1 MKRWLIYSLL
11 ALFVLFVIII
21 SGSIWIVTT
30 ESGLHFIVNQAQ
42 QWAPGQLQIKS
53 LTGRLSDNFSF
64 KEFSYQQANTSI
76 AIDSFQLYWEGSALF
91 KRKLHINQ
99 LYINGVNASF
109 PKSENKESTPLK
121 IPDIRLPVS
130 IALDDVKINR
140 VTINSAEAKPVVID
154 NIELRSDT
162 TDKLSLQHLQIN
174 SPLFQAKLVG
184 EVGLITPHPVQL
196 DLDWSAHLP
205 QFTVVGQG
213 QLSGDTQKLVL
224 THTISQPLAVA
235 ITATAKDLL
244 GKLNGEAHLQWQEI
258 YWPFNAPQVQDYL
271 VRSQQ
276 GQLNLTGSL
285 ESYQIDFKS
294 KVSGK
299 KIPLGDWTML
309 AQGNRQ
315 ELKLEKLSSRWLQ
328 GEVDAVGQVSW
339 SPQLA
344 GQIQLDVDEINL
356 REFWPGWPELLRLNS
371 QLVAELEKDSFKVK
385 KLTLNLPATATQ
397 LTLQGEGLLAGAHS
411 RLNTATLTWQDLQ
424 WPLIGET
431 TVVKSNRGEMNL
443 AGNLQNYQLDLDTQ
457 LMGNHLPNSH
467 WLIQGQ
473 GNGQQLQ
480 IKSLR
485 TETLQGLIAATG
497 KVSWQPKLT
506 AQINLQAD
514 QLILKEL
521 WPNWPES
528 LRLNSQLVAQVDD
541 KDFKINQLSLNIP
554 QTATQLTLQ
563 GEGTFTPNTPQL
575 KTVTLQWQ
583 KVQWP
588 LAGEKPMIMSSHG
601 QLSLAGTMQNYQLE
615 LATQLAG
622 AQFPPG
628 RWQLA
633 GRGNKQQFDIQSLDS
648 SWLEG
653 ALHGTGKVAW
663 QPLLDA
669 QVNLNAEQLSI
680 KDFWSQWPE
689 PLRMNGQLKA
699 TLAGDKFDIQQF
711 EIELPL
717 TATHLALQ
725 GQGKVAG
732 KNSQLDQARLTWQ
745 QIQWPLSGKTALVS
759 SKQGQLDVSGSL
771 QDYQVKLETHLS
783 GAQVPSGQ
791 WLIHGQ
797 GNGQQLTIESL
808 RSQILA
814 GELAGQGQ
822 MAWQPT
828 LAAQVVL
835 KANQLN
841 LQPLWGQWPAE
852 LKLDS
857 QLTANWAGDQF
868 KLEQW
873 QINLPQTNTQL
884 SWRGEGRLAGDNSR
898 FDSSLS
904 WQNLSWPLVVAKP
917 AEKLAYSHNGQFLVK
932 GTLQNY
938 QLQLDT
944 QVEGKNIPSGRWQAT
959 GQGDSRHLQLQTVQG
974 QILQGMLNLQGEV
987 GWQPERYWQLVLKGD
1002 RLNPGVQ
1009 WSQWPGQLGLNIQSQ
1024 GRINQGI
1031 LETQL
1036 RIKPLQ
1042 GQLRNYPLQ
1051 LQTEVIIKG
1060 QEYQVK
1066 QLELNSG
1073 PNTITA
1079 GGQLGQHSQLKWAMN
1094 IPNLATLLPDGQG
1107 KINGKGLVTGP
1118 LNLPHLI
1125 AQVEANS
1132 LAFQAQQL
1140 AALQAN
1146 VDINLLSQ
1154 RDLQVKVLAT
1164 DFNQGNTQ
1172 IKQFSLEGQGS
1183 FASHSLLAKVDS
1195 SSNQMTLQLKGGFAA
1210 PRWQGQLQQL
1220 NLTTAKAGHWQLQ
1233 APSSLMLSPTAAQLT
1248 ESCLHNQQDAK
1259 LCTQFNWQP
1268 QAESRVQI
1276 LLNRLPLNLARVA
1289 LPQTTDLTG
1298 TVEGKIAASLQS
1310 SGEVKSAVLIN
1321 LSPGVV
1327 TTDLSD
1333 ETKKLAFQGGTFQLQ
1348 INPQQGLA
1356 ANLNLGLFKA
1366 NDIQGMLNLPNL
1378 TNLPIQGKQPL
1389 QGEFKVHFP
1398 DLAQLPRLVNQVE
1411 NVRGQVNLDVALNG
1425 TLATPQI
1432 QGQIRIQ
1439 EAALDLPDL
1448 GLEMKNFNLLVK
1460 NQAAET
1466 LQLQASLNSGKTGQ
1480 LNLQGEMLS
1489 ALNPNWQANLT
1500 ISGKDFE
1507 AINTPIAWA
1516 LISPDLKV
1524 QLLAGR
1530 IDVTGEVT
1538 VPQALITP
1546 SKTENTAIMI
1556 SKDLIKMNPHDSE
1569 APKEST
1575 PAKEL
1580 AISSRVKVILGDKVS
1595 FKGAGFKSRIEG
1607 ALVASNQPGKTTIGN
1622 GELKIVEGSY
1632 KAYGQ
1637 NLQIDQGRITF
1648 TGGSIE
1654 NPGLD
1659 IKAYRRIKNAGKN
1672 YRQLDISD
1680 DDVVAGVYIQGTAQ
1694 SPRLTLFSIP
1704 SLDES
1709 NTLSY
1714 IILGKPAAQATESE
1728 GNALFKAATALSLK
1742 EGDSLTQK
1750 IGQQVGFD
1758 EVGISSE
1765 GGVEEAALV
1774 VGKYLTPGL
1783 YVSYGV
1789 GLFDGSNILR
1799 MRYELTGRLTV
1810 ETETGTQSGV
1820 DLRYTWER

>member
-1 MKRWLIYSLL
+1 MKRWFIYSLL
-11 ALFVLFVIII
+11 ALFVLFVIMI

-42 QWAPGQLQIKS
+42 RWAPGQLQIKN
-53 LTGRLSDNFSF
+53 LTGRLSDNLSF
-64 KEFSYQQANTSI
+64 KDFSYQQADTRI
-76 AIDSFQLYWEGSALF
+76 AINSLQLHWKGSALF

-99 LYINGVNASF
+99 LYIDGISASF
-109 PKSENKESTPLK
+109 PKSEEKKTTPLK
-121 IPDIRLPVS
+121 IPDIHLPVS
-130 IALDDVKINR
+130 VALDDVKINQ
-140 VTINSAEAKPVVID
+140 VTINSTEAKPIIID

-174 SPLFQAKLVG
+174 SPLFQAKLMG

-213 QLSGDTQKLVL
+213 QLSGDTQELVL
-224 THTISQPLAVA
+224 THTVSQPLAVA

-244 GKLNGEAHLQWQEI
+244 GHLNGDVHLQWQEV
-258 YWPFNAPQVQDYL
+258 YWPFNAAQVQDYL

-276 GQLNLTGSL
+276 GQFNLTGSL
-285 ESYQIDFKS
+285 EDYHIDFKS
-294 KVSGK
+294 VVSGK
-299 KIPLGDWTML
+299 KMPLGKWTMQ

-328 GEVDAVGQVSW
+328 GEVDASGQVSW

-356 REFWPGWPELLRLNS
+356 REFWSGWPELLRLDS
-371 QLVAELEKDSFKVK
+371 QLVAEVEKDTFKIN
-385 KLTLNLPATATQ
+385 KLTVNLPTTTTQ

-424 WPLIGET
+424 WPLRGET
-431 TVVKSNRGEMNL
+431 TMVKSNRGKMNL

-457 LMGNHLPNSH
+457 LIGNQLPDSH

-497 KVSWQPKLT
+497 KVSWQPKLN

-514 QLILKEL
+514 QLMIKEL
-521 WPNWPES
+521 WPNWPEP
-528 LRLNSQLVAQVDD
+528 LRLNSQLVAQLDD
-541 KDFKINQLSLNIP
+541 KNFKINQLNLNIP
-554 QTATQLTLQ
+554 QTATQVTLQ
-563 GEGTFTPNTPQL
+563 GEGTLVPNTPQL
-575 KTVTLQWQ
+575 ETATLQWQ
-583 KVQWP
+583 GVQWP
-588 LAGEKPMIMSSHG
+588 LVGDKPMITSSNG
-601 QLSLAGTMQNYQLE
+601 QLNLAGTMQNYQLE

-633 GRGNKQQFDIQSLDS
+633 GQGNKQQFDIQSLDS
-648 SWLEG
+648 SWLAG
-653 ALHGTGKVAW
+653 ALHGIGKVVW
-663 QPLLDA
+663 QPQLVV
-669 QVNLNAEQLSI
+669 QVNLDANQLNM
-680 KDFWSQWPE
+680 KDFWSKWPE
-689 PLRMNGQLKA
+689 SLSMNSQLKA
-699 TLAGDKFDIQQF
+699 KLDGDKFNIQQF
-711 EIELPL
+711 AIELPS

-725 GQGKVAG
+725 GQGTIAG
-732 KNSQLDQARLTWQ
+732 KNSQLEQAQLTWQ
-745 QIQWPLSGKTALVS
+745 QIQWPLSGSQMLVS
-759 SKQGQLDVSGSL
+759 SNQGQLDVSGTL
-771 QDYQVKLETHLS
+771 QDYQIKLATHLG
-783 GAQVPSGQ
+783 GARIPNGQ
-791 WLIHGQ
+791 WLVHGQ

-808 RSQILA
+808 QSQILA
-814 GELAGQGQ
+814 GKLAGHGQ
-822 MAWQPT
+822 MAWQPA

-835 KANQLN
+835 TANQLN
-841 LQPLWGQWPAE
+841 LQPLWEQWPTE
-852 LKLDS
+852 LDLNS
-857 QLTANWAGDQF
+857 QLTANLAGDQV
-868 KLEQW
+868 KIEQW
-873 QINLPQTNTQL
+873 QVNLPQTNTQL
-884 SWRGEGRLAGDNSR
+884 SLQGEGLLAGENSR
-898 FDSSLS
+898 FESNLS

-917 AEKLAYSHNGQFLVK
+917 VAGLAYSHNGHFLAK

-944 QVEGKNIPSGRWQAT
+944 QIEGKNMPAGRWQAS
-959 GQGDSRHLQLQTVQG
+959 GQGDSHHLQLKTLQG
-974 QILQGMLNLQGEV
+974 RILQGMLNLQGEV

-1002 RLNPGVQ
+1002 HLNPGVQ
-1009 WSQWPGQLGLNIQSQ
+1009 WKQWPGQLGLNIQTQ
-1024 GRINQGI
+1024 GRINQGM
-1031 LETQL
+1031 LEAQL

-1051 LQTEVIIKG
+1051 LQTEITNKD
-1060 QEYQVK
+1060 QEYQIK
-1066 QLELNSG
+1066 QLELKSG
-1073 PNTITA
+1073 SSTIIA
-1079 GGQLGQHSQLKWAMN
+1079 SGQLGQHSQLTWAMN
-1094 IPNLATLLPDGQG
+1094 IPNLTTLLPDGQG
-1107 KINGKGLVTGP
+1107 KINGKGLITGP

-1125 AQVEANS
+1125 AQIAANS
-1132 LAFQAQQL
+1132 VAFQDKQL
-1140 AALQAN
+1140 AALQAD
-1146 VDINLLSQ
+1146 VDINLLGKQ
-1154 RDLQVKVLAT
+1154 DLQIKVNAT
-1164 DFNQGNTQ
+1164 DFNQGNNQ
-1172 IKQFSLEGQGS
+1172 IKQFSFQGQGTVT
-1183 FASHSLLAKVDS
+1183 SHSLLTKVAFPHE
-1195 SSNQMTLQLKGGFAA
+1195 QLALQLTGGFVA

-1220 NLTTAKAGHWQLQ
+1220 NLTSAKAGHWQLQ
-1233 APSSLMLSPTAAQLT
+1233 TSSSLMLSSTAAQLT
-1248 ESCLHNQQDAK
+1248 ESCIRNQQDAK
-1259 LCTQFNWQP
+1259 LCTQFNWQQ
-1268 QAESRVQI
+1268 QAESQLNI
-1276 LLNRLPLNLARVA
+1276 LLKRLPLNLARVV
-1289 LPQTTDLTG
+1289 LPETTDLSG
-1298 TVEGKIAASLQS
+1298 TVDGKIAATLQP
-1310 SGEVKSAVLIN
+1310 SGEVTSAVLIN
-1321 LSPGVV
+1321 MSPGVV
-1327 TTDLSD
+1327 TTDLNN
-1333 ETKKLAFQGGTFQLQ
+1333 EIKKLAFRGGAFQLQ

-1366 NDIQGMLNLPNL
+1366 NDIQGTVNLPQF
-1378 TNLPIQGKQPL
+1378 THLPPQKQQPL
-1389 QGEFKVHFP
+1389 QGEFKVHFQ
-1398 DLAQLPRLVNQVE
+1398 DLAQLPQLVNPVE

-1425 TLATPQI
+1425 TLATPQM
-1432 QGQIRIQ
+1432 QGEIRIQ

-1448 GLEMKNFNLLVK
+1448 GLEMKNFNLLFK
-1460 NQAAET
+1460 NQADET
-1466 LQLQASLNSGKTGQ
+1466 LLLQASLNSGKTGQ

-1489 ALNPNWQANLT
+1489 VLNPNWQANLT
-1500 ISGKDFE
+1500 ISGKNFE

-1516 LISPDLKV
+1516 LISPDLNI
-1524 QLLAGR
+1524 QLLPDR
-1530 IDVTGEVT
+1530 IDVTGEIT

-1546 SKTENTAIMI
+1546 SKTENTAII
-1556 SKDLIKMNPHDSE
+1556 VSKDVIKMNPQDSDTQ
-1569 APKEST
+1569 KESQL
-1575 PAKEL
+1575 AQKM
-1580 AISSRVKVILGDKVS
+1580 AISSRVKVILGNKVS

-1607 ALVASNQPGKTTIGN
+1607 ALVASNQPGKTTVGN

-1637 NLQIDQGRITF
+1637 NLQIDQGRIIF

-1659 IKAYRRIKNAGKN
+1659 IKAYRRIKDAGKN
-1672 YRQLDISD
+1672 YRQLDIGD
-1680 DDVVAGVYIQGTAQ
+1680 DDVVAGVYIQGTVQ
-1694 SPRLTLFSIP
+1694 SPQLTLFSVP

-1728 GNALFKAATALSLK
+1728 GNTLFKAATAMSLK

-1750 IGQQVGFD
+1750 IGQQFGFD

-1774 VGKYLTPGL
+1774 LGKYLTPGL

-1799 MRYELTGRLTV
+1799 MRYELTQRLTL